1 MFLCKLDD
9 ILCQILAFRI
19 GIDGAAGSLRTDQFS
34 LWIDGTPELGL
45 TIQSLNS
52 RRKMIG
58 DKEFTIFVPIDTGV

>member
-1 MFLCKLDD
+1 VFLCKLDD
-9 ILCQILAFRI
+9 ILCQILAFLI

-34 LWIDGTPELGL
+34 LGIDGTPELGL

-58 DKEFTIFVPIDTGV
+58 DEEFTIFVPIDTGV